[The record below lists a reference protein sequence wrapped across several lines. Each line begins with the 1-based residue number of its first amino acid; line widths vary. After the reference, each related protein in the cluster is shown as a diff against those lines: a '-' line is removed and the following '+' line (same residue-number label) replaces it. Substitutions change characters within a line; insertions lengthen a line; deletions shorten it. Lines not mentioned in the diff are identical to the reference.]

1 MDVSRMVEML
11 SYRVGDTNKRLF
23 TDSFLLKTLNKAQVQ
38 ATQLLN
44 NLYLTELEVLE
55 TGKSL
60 SSGALAL
67 SGLSNAVLG
76 GEEGILQVKI
86 NGGAYCTRISEKYLK
101 DYENYYKVASTD
113 NPYYYVF
120 ANKIYVLPAT
130 VSKIDVY
137 YLRMPTDL
145 IYRLNADQADSG
157 ASKSKFDGRSTDGLS
172 ASDDAYNNAPIFH
185 DQKDEF
191 HVVTDYVGAD
201 LEFTVTPAGSEN
213 FSENQ
218 EFYFIL
224 NDFDTLSRDNFAGMI
239 CDLNPALH
247 EIVISL
253 AEAICWTMDGKAD
266 RRQAALDMATME
278 IEMLNAMVEMAEGIG
293 IHNVRGN

>member
-23 TDSFLLKTLNKAQVQ
+23 TDSFMLKTLNKAQVQ

-44 NLYLTELEVLE
+44 NLYLTELEVLQ
-55 TGKSL
+55 TNQAL
-60 SSGALAL
+60 TSGSLAL
-67 SGLSNAVLG
+67 SSLSNTVLG

-86 NGGAYCTRISEKYLK
+86 YGGAYCTRITEKELK
-101 DYENYYKVASTD
+101 EKENYYKTASTS

-120 ANKIYVLPAT
+120 ANKINILPAT
-130 VSKIDVY
+130 VTAIDVF
-137 YLRMPTDL
+137 YLKTPTDL
-145 IYRLNADQADSG
+145 KYRLNADQADSG
-157 ASKSKFDGRSTDGLS
+157 SSTTKFDGRSADGLS
-172 ASDDAYNNAPIFH
+172 ASNDVYNNAPIFH
-185 DQKDEF
+185 DQNDEF

-201 LEFTVTPAGSEN
+201 YEFTVLPAASVAFAE
-213 FSENQ
+213 SQ

-224 NDFDTLSRDNFAGMI
+224 NDFDTLSRTYSAGFV

-253 AEAICWTMDGKAD
+253 AEAICWTMDGKTD
-266 RRQAALDMATME
+266 RRQAAMGMAEME
-278 IEMLNAMVEMAEGIG
+278 IDMLNAMVEVAEGIG
-293 IHNVRGN
+293 LKI